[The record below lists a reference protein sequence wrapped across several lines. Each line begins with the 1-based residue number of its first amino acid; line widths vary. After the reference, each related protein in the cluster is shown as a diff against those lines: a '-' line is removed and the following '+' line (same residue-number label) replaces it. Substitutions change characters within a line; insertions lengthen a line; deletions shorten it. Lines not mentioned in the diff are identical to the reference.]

1 MADGYRVSL
10 SNGHIMNDK
19 EFWPGLKVWIPAL
32 FIIACILLFSFAS
45 RTVLVRNAGEAFNHQ
60 QLALVRESAKG
71 ITESL
76 RSLATK
82 LRIAAAIINDYP
94 INRVCSAVLEEKR
107 PLIKML
113 FITDSDAAA
122 LKPYPSGAILP
133 PQTAAACSAALRSL
147 EPDATMFITEL
158 FGDTQAPEI
167 FVLGVRING
176 GGSWL
181 CSIADFTYIKEKF
194 VYPLRSAQTGYAWL
208 IDRQG
213 HLLAHPNHEMEGRRA
228 VEVLR
233 ELWPGNVP
241 FVMNEL
247 VNEQMIPGIEGSGEY
262 TGWHMGRTEPVR
274 KLIAYSPINIFGLQ
288 WSLAVSAPYH
298 EVMEPLMNSIIGL
311 VVFLCCF
318 IIIILVGTG
327 LLQLE
332 REHKRRI
339 DQELN
344 WSHEVFDSIT
354 DGISIIDRD
363 YKVLMVNRA
372 ISHWHGQYKSA
383 FHGQP
388 CYAVFQQHQ
397 QHCQGCPAREAFA
410 TGLPA
415 FRKGVATVVGDQ
427 KYYFDLTAFPL
438 KDAQGNTVKV
448 AELVKDVTREV
459 SLQQELL
466 QHERKDMIVKMASQV
481 AHEIRNP
488 LGALTLNIDLL
499 EDEIAGSADRAEVAS
514 LLATIKQELDALNRV
529 LQEYLECARFP
540 RINQSRQDIHAII
553 EDLFG
558 LLEQDLRRRRIVCTR
573 SFEYNLPEAWVD
585 PDQIRRAFLNILRN
599 AMDAQPD
606 GGSVTVTTTFNED
619 TVTVVFTDS
628 GEGMPQDVLDKLF
641 TPFFTTKSG
650 GTGLGLSITQHIISE
665 HSGEIA
671 CASTP
676 CVGTTVTVLLPRAKT
691 HSSGHVS
698 TEAGSTGTDAMS
710 DSSAG

>member
-1 MADGYRVSL
+1 
-10 SNGHIMNDK
+10 MNDK
-19 EFWPGLKVWIPAL
+19 EFWPGFKVWIPAL

-45 RTVLVRNAGEAFNHQ
+45 RKVLVRNTGEAFNHQ

-71 ITESL
+71 ISESL

-82 LRIAAAIINDYP
+82 LRIAAAIISDYP
-94 INRVCSAVLEEKR
+94 IERVCSAVLEEKR

-113 FITDSDAAA
+113 FITDSDADV
-122 LKPYPSGAILP
+122 LKPCPRDAVMP
-133 PQTAAACSAALRSL
+133 VQTAAACAAALRGL
-147 EPDATMFITEL
+147 EPGATMFITDPFAENAGSM
-158 FGDTQAPEI
+158 FPEV
-167 FVLGVRING
+167 FVLGVRIG
-176 GGSWL
+176 TTGSWL

-208 IDRQG
+208 IDSHG
-213 HLLAHPNHEMEGRRA
+213 LLLAHPNREMEGRRA

-233 ELWPGNVP
+233 ELWPGNAP
-241 FVMNEL
+241 FVMDEL
-247 VNEQMIPGIEGSGEY
+247 INEQMVPGVEGSGEY
-262 TGWHMGRTEPVR
+262 TGWHLGRTEPVR
-274 KLIAYSPINIFGLQ
+274 KLIAYCPIDVFGLK

-318 IIIILVGTG
+318 IVIILVGTG

-332 REHKRRI
+332 REHKRQI

-344 WSHEVFDSIT
+344 WSNEVFDSIT

-438 KDAQGNTVKV
+438 RDAQGNTVKV

-459 SLQQELL
+459 MLQNELL
-466 QHERKDMIVKMASQV
+466 QHERKDMIVKMAAQI

-499 EDEIAGSADRAEVAS
+499 EDEIGGLADGTEVAS
-514 LLATIKQELDALNRV
+514 LLSTIKQELDALNRV

-540 RINQSRQDIHAII
+540 RINQSRQDLHAII

-558 LLEQDLRRRRIVCTR
+558 LLEQDLRRRRILCTR
-573 SFEYNLPEAWVD
+573 SFEYNLPAAWID

-599 AMDAQPD
+599 AMDALPD
-606 GGSVTVTTTFNED
+606 GGSLTVATRCDDD
-619 TVTVVFTDS
+619 TVTVMFSDT
-628 GEGMPQDVLDKLF
+628 GEGMPAEVVDKIF

-665 HSGEIA
+665 HRGEIT
-671 CASTP
+671 CESTP
-676 CVGTTVTVLLPRAKT
+676 GQGSTFTVILPRA
-691 HSSGHVS
+691 HASLESGHS
-698 TEAGSTGTDAMS
+698 EPADGTNDHGA
-710 DSSAG
+710 A

>member
-1 MADGYRVSL
+1 M
-10 SNGHIMNDK
+10 
-19 EFWPGLKVWIPAL
+19 
-32 FIIACILLFSFAS
+32 
-45 RTVLVRNAGEAFNHQ
+45 RNAGEAFNHQ
-60 QLALVRESAKG
+60 QLALARESAKG

-76 RSLATK
+76 RNLATE
-82 LRIAAAIINDYP
+82 LRIAAAIIGDSTAG
-94 INRVCSAVLEEKR
+94 RVCAAVLEEKR

-113 FITDSDAAA
+113 FIADRNAAR
-122 LKPYPSGAILP
+122 LTPYPPETVLP
-133 PQTAAACSAALRSL
+133 VRTAAACAEALRRL
-147 EPDATMFITEL
+147 EPGATMFITDPFSDDASAAPGL
-158 FGDTQAPEI
+158 FT
-167 FVLGVRING
+167 LGVRING
-176 GGSWL
+176 TESWL
-181 CSIADFTYIKEKF
+181 CTIADFTYIKEKF

-208 IDRQG
+208 IDRHGQ
-213 HLLAHPNHEMEGRRA
+213 LLAHPNHDMEGRRA

-233 ELWPGNVP
+233 ELWPEDAP
-241 FVMNEL
+241 FTMNEL
-247 VNEQMIPGIEGSGEY
+247 VNEQMITGAEGSGEY

-274 KLIAYSPINIFGLQ
+274 KLIAYCPIDAFGLQ
-288 WSLAVSAPYH
+288 WSLAISAPYR
-298 EVMEPLMNSIIGL
+298 EIMEPLMNSVIGL

-318 IIIILVGTG
+318 IVIIVVGTG

-332 REHKRRI
+332 REHKRQI

-344 WSHEVFDSIT
+344 WSLEVFDSIT

-372 ISHWHGQYKSA
+372 ISSWHGKYKSA
-383 FHGQP
+383 FQNQP

-397 QHCQGCPAREAFA
+397 QHCEGCPAREVFA

-415 FRKGVATVVGDQ
+415 FRKNVSTVVGDQ

-459 SLQQELL
+459 NLQTEIV
-466 QHERKDMIVKMASQV
+466 QHERKEMIVKMASQV

-499 EDEIAGSADRAEVAS
+499 EDEIAGLSEGAEVRS

-553 EDLFG
+553 EDLFA
-558 LLEQDLRRRRIVCTR
+558 LLEQDLRQRRIVCTR
-573 SFEYNLPEAWVD
+573 SFEYNLPMAWVD

-599 AMDAQPD
+599 AMEAQPD
-606 GGSVTVTTTFNED
+606 HGGSLTVTTRSDETTI
-619 TVTVVFTDS
+619 TVIFSDS
-628 GEGMPQDVLDKLF
+628 GAGMPEDVQEKLF

-665 HSGEIA
+665 HKGEIA
-671 CASTP
+671 YESTP
-676 CVGTTVTVLLPRAKT
+676 GSGTTFSVRLPRTAEHAGDEGDNASDREQNNRRPHDVNN
-691 HSSGHVS
+691 HS
-698 TEAGSTGTDAMS
+698 TA
-710 DSSAG
+710 

>member
-1 MADGYRVSL
+1 
-10 SNGHIMNDK
+10 MNDK
-19 EFWPGLKVWIPAL
+19 EFWPGFKVWIPAL

-82 LRIAAAIINDYP
+82 LRIAAAIISDYP
-94 INRVCSAVLEEKR
+94 ADPVCAAVMNEKK

-113 FITDSDAAA
+113 FIADAQAHA
-122 LKPYPSGAILP
+122 LRSYPAEAVLP
-133 PQTAAACSAALRSL
+133 EQTAAACAAALSSL
-147 EPDATMFITEL
+147 EPGATMFITDPFAAGL
-158 FGDTQAPEI
+158 NSVCPEI
-167 FVLGVRING
+167 FVLGVRI
-176 GGSWL
+176 STTSTWL
-181 CSIADFTYIKEKF
+181 CSVADFTYIKDKF
-194 VYPLRSAQTGYAWL
+194 VYPLRSAQSGYAWL
-208 IDRQG
+208 VDRQG
-213 HLLAHPNHEMEGRRA
+213 HLLAHPNREMEGRRA

-233 ELWPGNVP
+233 QLWPGNAP

-247 VNEQMIPGIEGSGEY
+247 INEQMIPGNEGSGEY
-262 TGWHMGRTEPVR
+262 TGWHMGRTDPVR
-274 KLIAYSPINIFGLQ
+274 KLIAYCPIDVFDLK

-298 EVMEPLMNSIIGL
+298 EIMEPLMNSIIGL

-318 IIIILVGTG
+318 IVIIVVGTG

-332 REHKRRI
+332 RQHKHQI

-354 DGISIIDRD
+354 DGISIIDRG

-372 ISHWHGQYKSA
+372 ISYWHGKYKSA

-410 TGLPA
+410 TGKPA

-427 KYYFDLTAFPL
+427 KYCFDLTAFPL
-438 KDAQGNTVKV
+438 KNAQGTTVKV

-459 SLQQELL
+459 MLQNELL
-466 QHERKDMIVKMASQV
+466 QHERKDMIVKMAAQI

-499 EDEIAGSADRAEVAS
+499 EDEIVGASQSAEVSS

-529 LQEYLECARFP
+529 LREYLECARFP
-540 RINQSRQDIHAII
+540 RINQSRQDVHAII

-558 LLEQDLRRRRIVCTR
+558 LLEQDLQQRRILCTR
-573 SFEYNLPEAWVD
+573 SFEYNLPEAWID

-599 AMDAQPD
+599 AMDALHD
-606 GGSVTVTTTFNED
+606 GGSIRVATRSDDD
-619 TVTVVFTDS
+619 TVTVMFTDT
-628 GEGMPQDVLDKLF
+628 GKGIPAEVVDDIF

-665 HSGEIA
+665 HRGEIT
-671 CASTP
+671 CQSVP
-676 CVGTTVTVLLPRAKT
+676 GSETTFTVVLPRAQASPDT
-691 HSSGHVS
+691 GSHEPADGNTDDHSA
-698 TEAGSTGTDAMS
+698 E
-710 DSSAG
+710 

>member
-1 MADGYRVSL
+1 MR
-10 SNGHIMNDK
+10 DK
-19 EFWPGLKVWIPAL
+19 EFWSGFKVWIPAI

-45 RTVLVRNAGEAFNHQ
+45 RKVLVRNAGEAFNHQ
-60 QLALVRESAKG
+60 QLALVRESAKS
-71 ITESL
+71 ISESL

-82 LRIAAAIINDYP
+82 QRIAASIIDDYP
-94 INRVCSAVLEEKR
+94 IERICSAVLKEKR

-113 FITDSDAAA
+113 FIAGPDAAT
-122 LKPYPSGAILP
+122 LKPYPHDAVLP
-133 PQTAAACSAALRSL
+133 GKTASACAAALAGL
-147 EPDATMFITEL
+147 EPGATMFITDPFAER
-158 FGDTQAPEI
+158 GDSISPEI
-167 FVLGVRING
+167 FVLGVRIG
-176 GGSWL
+176 TSGSWL
-181 CSIADFTYIKEKF
+181 CSIADFTYIKDQF
-194 VYPLRSAQTGYAWL
+194 VYPLRSAQSGYAWL
-208 IDRQG
+208 IDSHG
-213 HLLAHPNHEMEGRRA
+213 LLLAHPNRSMEGRRA

-233 ELWPGNVP
+233 ELWPENAP
-241 FVMNEL
+241 FVMDGL
-247 VNEQMIPGIEGSGEY
+247 INEQMVTGGEDSGEY
-262 TGWHMGRTEPVR
+262 TGWHMGRTDPVR
-274 KLIAYSPINIFGLQ
+274 KLIAYCPIDVFGLK

-318 IIIILVGTG
+318 IVIILVGTG

-332 REHKRRI
+332 REHKRQV
-339 DQELN
+339 DQELT
-344 WSHEVFDSIT
+344 WSNEVFDSIT

-372 ISHWHGQYKSA
+372 ISSWHGKYKSA

-397 QHCQGCPAREAFA
+397 QHCQGCPAREVFE

-415 FRKGVATVVGDQ
+415 FRRGVATIVGDS

-459 SLQQELL
+459 MLQNELL
-466 QHERKDMIVKMASQV
+466 QHERKDMIVKMASQI

-499 EDEIAGSADRAEVAS
+499 EDEIAGSSVSAEVGS

-540 RINQSRQDIHAII
+540 RINQSRQDVHAII

-558 LLEQDLRRRRIVCTR
+558 LLEPDLRQRRILCTR
-573 SFEYNLPEAWVD
+573 KFEYNLPEAWID
-585 PDQIRRAFLNILRN
+585 PDQVRRAFLNILRN
-599 AMDAQPD
+599 AMDALHD
-606 GGSVTVTTTFNED
+606 GGSITVATRSDEGSVTVMFSD
-619 TVTVVFTDS
+619 T
-628 GEGMPQDVLDKLF
+628 GAGMPAEVLEEIF

-665 HSGEIA
+665 HRGEITCESA
-671 CASTP
+671 PGAGATF
-676 CVGTTVTVLLPRAKT
+676 TVVLPRADCDG
-691 HSSGHVS
+691 SSGRS
-698 TEAGSTGTDAMS
+698 APAAEGTDNHGA
-710 DSSAG
+710 A